1 MKVLLTMFALAGA
14 SLAASGARA
23 DPVETLSLPEAPAAT
38 PLDEHPTPRLKVSY
52 ERFAAGNVDGSALPV
67 EALHVDM
74 YALSWRWLR
83 GGVEAE
89 AGRGKATLNLGA
101 ASVKYGLLG
110 VNAGVQLPGRVT
122 PFVEGHLDG
131 GVLAGRLDDAVVIPG
146 TTVTVDGASAATWI
160 YARGLDGG
168 VEVYA
173 LGRSYVTASLGWIRT
188 TWGSADLND
197 TSSGIQ
203 FRDVTHDS
211 YLLKL
216 GLGI

>member
-1 MKVLLTMFALAGA
+1 MKLLLPMFALAGA
-14 SLAASGARA
+14 SLAASSSRA
-23 DPVETLSLPEAPAAT
+23 DPIETLSMPAAPAPEPAG
-38 PLDEHPTPRLKVSY
+38 DHATPRLKVSY
-52 ERFAAGNVDGSALPV
+52 ERFAAGNVDGSALPI

-89 AGRGKATLNLGA
+89 AGRGNATLNLGA
-101 ASVKYGLLG
+101 ASVKYGMVG

-122 PFVEGHLDG
+122 PFLEGHLDA
-131 GVLAGRLDDAVVIPG
+131 GVLAGRLDGAVVIPG
-146 TTVTVDGASAATWI
+146 TTVSVDGASAATWI
-160 YARGLDGG
+160 YGRGIDGG

-197 TSSGIQ
+197 TSSGIE